1 MYMVRF
7 SVTMDDGLVTKI
19 DGLSEKKG
27 ISRSEWI
34 GRACLASADESVLPD
49 GQGLSDL
56 LSLRNRIPENVPNVS
71 DYDDLYNN
79 FHVTVPDFYNFG
91 FDVIDAWAKIDRNK
105 IAMIWTNIEGDEK
118 IFTFRDLMNRSNE
131 AANMLLKYGVKKGDT
146 VAIMLHRV
154 PEWWFFAVACIKLGA
169 IFVPCPTMLTTKDL
183 VYRINAANVRMIIT
197 DVENAPKINQIC
209 SQCQSLK
216 ARLVVDGDCEGWIS
230 YLVELDYPAPV
241 SNKLAVG
248 GLERTRSSDPMVIYF
263 TSGTTGEAKMVLHN
277 HALPIGHITTGAYWL
292 DLKKND
298 IHMTIS
304 DTGWAKSSWGKFF
317 GPWIQGCCSV
327 VYDSRGKF
335 NATELLPVLEKYGIT
350 TFCCPPT
357 IYRMLIMADLD
368 KFDLTTLRHCVSA
381 GEPLNPEVI
390 KIWEEGTG
398 LRIYEGYG
406 QTELTLV
413 LGTFPNMKV
422 KPGSM
427 GRPSPGWHIELHD
440 EDGKAV
446 QTGDVGRIA
455 IKTDPRPVGLF
466 IEYLGSPE
474 TTAESF
480 HNGFYYTGDKAY
492 MDDDG
497 YFWFVGR
504 DDDVI
509 KSSGYRIGPFEVES
523 ALIEHPSV
531 QESAV
536 IGTPDPIRG
545 MIVKAFVVLKPGF
558 VPSEKL
564 VKDIQKYVK
573 TVTAPYKY
581 PREIEF
587 VEDLPKT
594 ISGKIRRNE
603 LREREMKRLR
613 EDEN

>member
-1 MYMVRF
+1 MVRF
-7 SVTMDDGLVTKI
+7 SVTMDDSLVSKI
-19 DGLSEKKG
+19 DGLSGKKG
-27 ISRSEWI
+27 LSRSEWI
-34 GRACLASADESVLPD
+34 GRACLNSADESILPD
-49 GQGLSDL
+49 GQGLSEL
-56 LSLRNRIPENVPNVS
+56 LSLRDRIPANIPNVS
-71 DYDDLYNN
+71 DYDDLYDN
-79 FHVTVPDFYNFG
+79 FQVTLPDFFNFG

-105 IAMIWTNIEGDEK
+105 IAMIWANQAGDEK
-118 IFTFRDLMNRSNE
+118 IYTFRDLMNRSNE
-131 AANMLLKYGVKKGDT
+131 AANMLLKYGVKKGDL

-183 VYRINAANVRMIIT
+183 VYRINAANIKMIIT
-197 DVENAPKINQIC
+197 DMENTSKVNEVC

-216 ARLVVDGDCEGWIS
+216 SRLVVDGHCEGWIS

-241 SNKLAVG
+241 SSKLAVS
-248 GLERTRSSDPMVIYF
+248 GLEKTRSSDPMVIYF
-263 TSGTTGEAKMVLHN
+263 TSGTTGEPKMVLHD

-298 IHMTIS
+298 IHLTLS

-327 VYDSRGKF
+327 VYDTRGKF
-335 NATELLPVLEKYGIT
+335 NATEILPVLEKYGIT

-368 KFDLTTLRHCVSA
+368 KFDLTSLRHCVSA

-413 LGTFPNMKV
+413 LGTFPSMIV

-427 GRPSPGWHIELHD
+427 GKPSPGWHIELHD
-440 EDGKAV
+440 EEGKQVA
-446 QTGDVGRIA
+446 TGDVGRIA
-455 IKTDPRPVGLF
+455 IKTDPKPVGMF

-474 TTAESF
+474 TTAEAF
-480 HNGFYYTGDKAY
+480 QNGFYYTGDKAY
-492 MDDDG
+492 MDEDE

-509 KSSGYRIGPFEVES
+509 KSAGYRIGPFEVES
-523 ALIEHPSV
+523 ALIEHPAV

-536 IGTPDPIRG
+536 IGSPDTIRG
-545 MIVKAFVVLKPGF
+545 MVVKAFVILKDGF
-558 VPSEKL
+558 EPSEKL
-564 VKDIQKYVK
+564 IRDIQKHVK

-587 VEDLPKT
+587 VQDLPKT

-603 LREREMKRLR
+603 LREKEMKKFRK
-613 EDEN
+613 ESN

>member
-1 MYMVRF
+1 MVRF
-7 SVTMDDGLVTKI
+7 SVTMDDGLVRKI
-19 DGLSEKKG
+19 DELSEKKG

-34 GRACLASADESVLPD
+34 GRSCLNSADESVLPD

-56 LSLRNRIPENVPNVS
+56 LSLRDRIPENIPNVT

-79 FHVTVPDFYNFG
+79 FHVTVPDFFNFG
-91 FDVIDAWAKIDRNK
+91 FDVIDAWAKVDRNK
-105 IAMIWTNIEGDEK
+105 IAMIWSNQAGDEK
-118 IFTFRDLMNRSNE
+118 IFTFRDLRNRSNE
-131 AANMLLKYGVKKGDT
+131 AANMLLKYGIKKGDL

-154 PEWWFFAVACIKLGA
+154 PEWWFFAIACIKLGA

-183 VYRINAANVRMIIT
+183 VYRINAAGIKMIVT
-197 DVENAPKINQIC
+197 DMENAPKINQIC

-216 ARLVVDGDCEGWIS
+216 SRLVVNGDMEGWVS

-241 SNKLAVG
+241 SSKLAVS
-248 GLERTRSSDPMVIYF
+248 GLEKTRSSDPMVIYF

-298 IHMTIS
+298 IHLTIS

-317 GPWIQGCCSV
+317 GPWIQGSCSV

-335 NATELLPVLEKYGIT
+335 NATEVLPVLEKYGVT

-368 KFDLTTLRHCVSA
+368 KFDLTSLRHCVSA

-398 LRIYEGYG
+398 LKIYEGYG

-413 LGTFPNMKV
+413 LGTFPTMKV

-427 GRPSPGWHIELHD
+427 GKPSPGWQIELHD
-440 EDGKAV
+440 EDGKPV
-446 QTGDVGRIA
+446 PTGEVGRIA
-455 IKTDPRPVGLF
+455 VRTNPRPVGMF

-480 HNGFYYTGDKAY
+480 QDGFYYTGDKAY
-492 MDDDG
+492 MDEDG

-504 DDDVI
+504 NDDVI

-523 ALIEHPSV
+523 ALLEHPAV

-545 MIVKAFVVLKPGF
+545 MIVKAFIVLKGGF
-558 VPSEKL
+558 EPSDKL
-564 VKDIQKYVK
+564 IRDIQKHVK

-603 LREREMKRLR
+603 LREREIKHLR
-613 EDEN
+613 EAED

>member
-1 MYMVRF
+1 MVRF
-7 SVTMDDGLVTKI
+7 SVTMDDGLVGKI

-34 GRACLASADESVLPD
+34 SRACLGSADESILPD

-56 LSLRNRIPENVPNVS
+56 LLLRDRIPENIPNVT
-71 DYDDLYNN
+71 DYDELYES
-79 FHVTVPDFYNFG
+79 FHVTVPDFFNFG

-105 IAMIWTNIEGDEK
+105 IAMIWANQAGAEK
-118 IFTFRDLMNRSNE
+118 IFTFRDLKNRSNE
-131 AANMLLKYGVKKGDT
+131 AANMLLKYGIKKGDL

-183 VYRINAANVRMIIT
+183 VYRINAANIKMIIT
-197 DVENAPKINQIC
+197 DMENSPKINQIC

-216 ARLVVDGDCEGWIS
+216 SRLVVDGDSEGWIS

-241 SNKLAVG
+241 SSKLAVS
-248 GLERTRSSDPMVIYF
+248 GLEKTRSSDPMVIYF

-298 IHMTIS
+298 IHLTLS

-335 NATELLPVLEKYGIT
+335 NATEVLPVLEKYGIT

-368 KFDLTTLRHCVSA
+368 KFDLTSLRHCVSA

-398 LRIYEGYG
+398 LKIYEGYG

-413 LGTFPNMKV
+413 LGTFPSMKV

-427 GRPSPGWHIELHD
+427 GKPSPGWHIELHD
-440 EDGKAV
+440 EEGKPV
-446 QTGDVGRIA
+446 PTGEVGRIA
-455 IKTDPRPVGLF
+455 VRTNPRPIGMFV
-466 IEYLGSPE
+466 EYLGSPE

-480 HNGFYYTGDKAY
+480 QDGFYYTGDKAC

-523 ALIEHPSV
+523 ALIEHPAV

-545 MIVKAFVVLKPGF
+545 MIVKAFIVLKGGF
-558 VPSEKL
+558 EPSEKL
-564 VKDIQKYVK
+564 VRDIQKHVK

-603 LREREMKRLR
+603 LREREMKHLR
-613 EDEN
+613 EAED

>member
-1 MYMVRF
+1 MVRF
-7 SVTMDDGLVTKI
+7 SVTMDDTLVKKI

-27 ISRSEWI
+27 VSRSEWI
-34 GRACLASADESVLPD
+34 GRACLNSADESILPD
-49 GQGLSDL
+49 GQGVSEL
-56 LSLRNRIPENVPNVS
+56 LSLRERIPENIPNVS
-71 DYDDLYNN
+71 DYDELYEN
-79 FHVTVPDFYNFG
+79 FHITVPDFFNFG
-91 FDVIDAWAKIDRNK
+91 FDVVDAWSKIDRNK
-105 IAMIWTNIEGDEK
+105 IAMIWANQTGDEK
-118 IFTFRDLMNRSNE
+118 TFTFRDLKNRSNE
-131 AANMLLKYGVKKGDT
+131 AANMLLKYGVKKGDL

-154 PEWWFFAVACIKLGA
+154 PEWWFFAIACIKLGA

-183 VYRINAANVRMIIT
+183 VYRINAANIKMIVT
-197 DVENAPKINQIC
+197 DMENTAKVNEIC

-216 ARLVVDGDCEGWIS
+216 TRLVVDGHCEGWIS

-241 SNKLAVG
+241 SSKLAVS
-248 GLERTRSSDPMVIYF
+248 GLEKTRSSDPMVIYF
-263 TSGTTGEAKMVLHN
+263 TSGTTGEPKMVLHN

-298 IHMTIS
+298 VHLTLS

-335 NATELLPVLEKYGIT
+335 NATEILPVLERYGIT

-368 KFDLTTLRHCVSA
+368 KFDLTSLRHCVSA

-413 LGTFPNMKV
+413 LGTFPSMRV

-427 GRPSPGWHIELHD
+427 GKPSPGWHIEVHD
-440 EDGKAV
+440 EDGKSV
-446 QTGDVGRIA
+446 PVGDVGRIA
-455 IKTDPRPVGLF
+455 IRTDPRPVGMF

-474 TTAESF
+474 TTANAFQS
-480 HNGFYYTGDKAY
+480 GFYYKGDKAF
-492 MDDDG
+492 MDNDG

-509 KSSGYRIGPFEVES
+509 KSAGYRIGPFEVES
-523 ALIEHPSV
+523 ALLEHPAV

-536 IGTPDPIRG
+536 IGSPDAIRG
-545 MIVKAFVVLKPGF
+545 MIVKAFVVLKEGF
-558 VPSEKL
+558 EPSEKL
-564 VKDIQKYVK
+564 VRDIQKHVK
-573 TVTAPYKY
+573 TITAPYKY
-581 PREIEF
+581 PREVEF
-587 VEDLPKT
+587 VKELPKT

-603 LREREMKRLR
+603 LRDKDMVKS
-613 EDEN
+613 NKVNK